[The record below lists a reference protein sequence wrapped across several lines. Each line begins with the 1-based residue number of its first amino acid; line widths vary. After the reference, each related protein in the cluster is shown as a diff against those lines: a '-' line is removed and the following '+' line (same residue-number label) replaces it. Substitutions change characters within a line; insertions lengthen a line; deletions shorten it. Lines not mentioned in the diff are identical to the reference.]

1 MSYAVSITASGGMLR
16 VTVTGEPSG
25 NNFTRSYKPQSVM
38 LNREEG
44 SSVASLVEI
53 ESGQTIWSFAYADV
67 TAPSL
72 GMAGNIGTLY
82 TAIEALLGAGETP
95 GLPSGAATS
104 ALQDDGNASL
114 ASIDGLT
121 ADAVAALGNIQNALT
136 PGGLAVDFATNAKI
150 DEVKT
155 LLSQMLSSIV
165 ETTLLGGTVV
175 TPAAVPAGSWT
186 SRTFTV
192 PNFKTI
198 TLQMSVA
205 NSGISTG
212 TVKFQGTNNISGVW
226 QDIGSP
232 SAALGDGDMAPLVY
246 NSTSGA
252 FAYIR
257 VVFNSTD
264 TVQECSPALV
274 VSR

>member
-1 MSYAVSITASGGMLR
+1 MLR
-16 VTVTGEPSG
+16 VAVTGDPSG
-25 NNFTRSYKPQSVM
+25 NNFVRSYKPQAVC
-38 LNREEG
+38 LHRLDG
-44 SSVASLVEI
+44 STYASLVEI
-53 ESGQTIWSFAYADV
+53 ESGQTICSFAYADV

-82 TAIEALLGAGETP
+82 TAIESLLGAGETP

-121 ADAVAALGNIQNALT
+121 A
-136 PGGLAVDFATNAKI
+136 ATNAKI

-165 ETTLLGGTVV
+165 ETTLLGGTVA

-257 VVFNSTD
+257 VVFTSTD